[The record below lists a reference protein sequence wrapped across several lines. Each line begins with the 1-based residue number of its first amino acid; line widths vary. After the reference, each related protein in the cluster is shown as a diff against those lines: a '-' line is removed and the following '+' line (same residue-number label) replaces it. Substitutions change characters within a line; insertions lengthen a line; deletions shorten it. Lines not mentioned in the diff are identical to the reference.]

1 MKTLRLASCLMFLV
15 AAALGCATTQ
25 EGGGAS
31 GEEVVL
37 TVFGI
42 ADFHGQLRPGEVDG
56 RPIGGAE
63 WIASYLGAVRKANP
77 GGVLAVDT
85 GDSFTGPLVATHKE
99 GAAIIEYFNQIGI
112 DAMALGNHEFDFG
125 PVGPLNRALEQGT
138 DPRGALKER
147 AKEAKFPILAANIY
161 EQATGQRFA
170 PEGIAPYTIIERH
183 GIKVAIIGLTT
194 IDLPKITLPHNLK
207 GLLFKHHMTEL
218 RTLIPEVR
226 EKGASVVVIVGH
238 LGGNFDE
245 DAQEYLGEIA
255 DLARSLSPDDVDLIV
270 GGHTT
275 GLFGAV
281 INGIPVVKPEGYAH
295 GFSRVD
301 LTVDKG
307 NRRVVR
313 SKTVIHPQTRFWH
326 SLPTAEGKQEPINYL
341 GVEIKP
347 EEAIAKAIEPYFQAV
362 DALKA
367 VPIGESTTAVTRE
380 GTYNSALGNLVTDA
394 MRLFD
399 ESVEVALFNAGGIR
413 ADLPTGK
420 LTFGNLYDS
429 LPFDNTVCLVR
440 LSGQQL
446 KEVLEHGLSGEFGNL
461 EVSGIKV
468 LIDPAQPV
476 GSRVVRIIGPKDQEM
491 ESNDFVEVAIND
503 FMLAGG
509 DGYRMIPRSTSVE
522 TGADVRELVV
532 RLVELR
538 GKKIAPDA
546 TPRYERYDAAK
557 KPQTAPAPGKDKPP
571 APKKKAKKKAKK

>member
-1 MKTLRLASCLMFLV
+1 MKTLYRASCLLFLT
-15 AAALGCATTQ
+15 ATALGCATTP
-25 EGGGAS
+25 EGGKSS
-31 GEEVVL
+31 GEEVVI
-37 TVFGI
+37 TVFGL

-56 RPIGGAE
+56 RPIGGAG
-63 WIASYLGAVRKANP
+63 WIAAYLDAVRKANP
-77 GGVLAVDT
+77 AGVIALDT

-112 DAMALGNHEFDFG
+112 DAMALGNHEFDYG
-125 PVGPLNRALEQGT
+125 PVGPLNRALEEGT
-138 DPRGALKER
+138 DPRGALKAR

-161 EQATGQRFA
+161 EQATGGRFA

-183 GIKVAIIGLTT
+183 GVKVAVIGLTT

-207 GLLFKHHMTEL
+207 GLMFKHHVTEL
-218 RTLIPEVR
+218 AELIPEVR
-226 EKGASVVVIVGH
+226 QKGATVVVIVGH
-238 LGGNFDE
+238 MGGNFDE
-245 DAQEYLGEIA
+245 DAQEYLGEVA
-255 DLARSLSPDDVDLIV
+255 DLARALDPGDVDLIV

-275 GLFGAV
+275 GPFGAV
-281 INGIPVVKPEGYAH
+281 INGIPVVKPEGYAR

-307 NRRVVR
+307 NGRVNR
-313 SKTVIHPQTRFWH
+313 SKTVIHPTTRFWH
-326 SLPTAEGKQEPINYL
+326 GTPGAEGKVEPISYL

-347 EEAIAKAIEPYFQAV
+347 LTEIDKAIEPYFRAV

-367 VPIGESTTAVTRE
+367 VPIGEATEAVTRA
-380 GTYNSALGNLVTDA
+380 GNYNSALGNLVTDA

-399 ESVEVALFNAGGIR
+399 ESVEVALFNSGGIR
-413 ADLPTGK
+413 DDLPAGK
-420 LTFGNLYDS
+420 LTFGHLYGS

-468 LIDPAQPV
+468 LIDAAQPV
-476 GSRVVRIIGPKDQEM
+476 GSRVVWIIGPKGVVLA
-491 ESNDFVEVAIND
+491 SNDFVEVAIND

-509 DGYRMIPRSTSVE
+509 DGYRMIPRSTAVE

-538 GKKIAPDA
+538 GKKVAPDA
-546 TPRYERYDAAK
+546 TPRYERYDAAETA
-557 KPQTAPAPGKDKPP
+557 KPAPVEKAKPAPAKKGKK
-571 APKKKAKKKAKK
+571 